1 MAIYFTKNEKKIFS
15 LKSFFEKVSLV
26 GNFDKPKN
34 GVIQTR
40 AMIAQS
46 AYIFSDKIPFKS
58 KRVKIVVIPIIQ
70 REKSTHPK
78 INERRKA
85 ILIL

>member
-1 MAIYFTKNEKKIFS
+1 MYFTKNEKKIFS

-40 AMIAQS
+40 AIIAQS
-46 AYIFSDKIPFKS
+46 EYIFSDKIPLKS
-58 KRVKIVVIPIIQ
+58 KRLKIAVIPIIQ
-70 REKSTHPK
+70 REKSTHQR
-78 INERRKA
+78 INDRRKTT
-85 ILIL
+85 LIL